1 MFPQLFS
8 YGSFVLPTYGLLVAS
23 GFAVGLVMALRLAR
37 QEGLDKAAIYN
48 LGVYVALAAL
58 LGAKLLLIFQD
69 MDYYR
74 QNPGTIFSFSTIQS
88 GGIFYGGLIGG
99 IGMALW
105 YGRRV
110 QLPFLRTA
118 DAFAPGI
125 ALGHFFGRLGCF
137 SAGCCWGEP
146 TTLPW
151 GVTFSNPYSH
161 QTVGVPLDIALHPTQ
176 LYEAAAELA
185 IFAFLYRLYRQKR
198 FHGQIL
204 GWYLLL
210 YPAARFIIE
219 FVRSHS
225 EAAYFGGQLFS
236 LTQWAGLLLVGFAAW
251 LLWFSSSSRQRLE
264 PVSASHGHTVS
275 QSRRAAKFSGD

>member
-8 YGSFVLPTYGLLVAS
+8 YGSFALPTYGLLVAS
-23 GFAVGLVMALRLAR
+23 GFAIGLATALHLAR
-37 QEGLDKAAIYN
+37 REGLNKAAIYN
-48 LGVYVALAAL
+48 LGIYVALAAL
-58 LGAKLLLIFQD
+58 LGAKLLLIVQD

-74 QNPGTIFSFSTIQS
+74 QNTSALFSFSTIQS

-110 QLPFLRTA
+110 RLPFLKTA

-137 SAGCCWGEP
+137 AAGCCWGEP
-146 TTLPW
+146 TALPW
-151 GVTFSNPYSH
+151 GITFTNPHSH
-161 QTVGVPLDIALHPTQ
+161 QTVGVPLGVALHPTQ

-225 EAAYFGGQLFS
+225 EAAYFGGQMFS
-236 LTQWAGLLLVGFAAW
+236 LAQWAGLLLVSLAVW
-251 LLWFSSSSRQRLE
+251 LLWLGPYSRQRLE
-264 PVSASHGHTVS
+264 PVSASHGHTVA

>member
-8 YGSFVLPTYGLLVAS
+8 YGSFALPTYGLLVAS
-23 GFAVGLVMALRLAR
+23 GFAIGLATALHLAR
-37 QEGLDKAAIYN
+37 REGLNKAAIYN
-48 LGVYVALAAL
+48 LGIYVALAAL
-58 LGAKLLLIFQD
+58 LGAKLLLIVQD

-74 QNPGTIFSFSTIQS
+74 QNTSALFSFSTIQS

-110 QLPFLRTA
+110 RLPFLKTA

-137 SAGCCWGEP
+137 AAGCCWGEP

-151 GVTFSNPYSH
+151 GITFTNPHSH
-161 QTVGVPLDIALHPTQ
+161 QTVGVPLGVALHPTQ

-185 IFAFLYRLYRQKR
+185 IFVFLYRLYRQKR

-204 GWYLLL
+204 VWYLLL

-225 EAAYFGGQLFS
+225 EAAYFGGQMFS
-236 LTQWAGLLLVGFAAW
+236 LAQWAGLLLVSLAVW
-251 LLWFSSSSRQRLE
+251 LLWLGPYSRQRLD
-264 PVSASHGHTVS
+264 PVSASHEHTVA

>member
-8 YGSFVLPTYGLLVAS
+8 YGSFALPTYGLLVAS
-23 GFAVGLVMALRLAR
+23 GFAIGLATALHLAR
-37 QEGLDKAAIYN
+37 REGLNKTAIYN
-48 LGVYVALAAL
+48 LGIYVALAAL
-58 LGAKLLLIFQD
+58 LGAKLLLIVQD

-74 QNPGTIFSFSTIQS
+74 QNTSALFSFSTIQS

-110 QLPFLRTA
+110 RLPFLKTA

-137 SAGCCWGEP
+137 AAGCCWGEP

-151 GVTFSNPYSH
+151 GITFTNPHSH
-161 QTVGVPLDIALHPTQ
+161 QTVGVPLGVALHPTQ

-185 IFAFLYRLYRQKR
+185 IFVFLYRLYRQKR

-225 EAAYFGGQLFS
+225 EAAYFGGQMFS
-236 LTQWAGLLLVGFAAW
+236 LAQWAGLLLVSLAVW
-251 LLWFSSSSRQRLE
+251 LLWLGPYSRQRLE
-264 PVSASHGHTVS
+264 PVSASHGHTVA

>member
-8 YGSFVLPTYGLLVAS
+8 YGSFALPTYGLLVAS
-23 GFAVGLVMALRLAR
+23 GFAIGLATALHLAR
-37 QEGLDKAAIYN
+37 REGLNKAAIYN
-48 LGVYVALAAL
+48 LGIYVALAAL
-58 LGAKLLLIFQD
+58 LGAKLLLIVQD

-74 QNPGTIFSFSTIQS
+74 QNTSALFSFSTIQS

-110 QLPFLRTA
+110 RLPFLKTA

-137 SAGCCWGEP
+137 AAGCCWGEP

-151 GVTFSNPYSH
+151 GVTFTNPHSH
-161 QTVGVPLDIALHPTQ
+161 QTVGVPLGVALHPTQ

-225 EAAYFGGQLFS
+225 EAAYFGGQMFS
-236 LTQWAGLLLVGFAAW
+236 LAQWAGLLLVSLAVW
-251 LLWFSSSSRQRLE
+251 LLWLGPYSRQRLE
-264 PVSASHGHTVS
+264 PVSASHGHTVA

>member
-8 YGSFVLPTYGLLVAS
+8 YGSFALPTYGLLVAS
-23 GFAVGLVMALRLAR
+23 GFAIGLATALHLAR
-37 QEGLDKAAIYN
+37 REGLNKAAIYN
-48 LGVYVALAAL
+48 LGIYVALAAL
-58 LGAKLLLIFQD
+58 LGAKLLLIVQD

-74 QNPGTIFSFSTIQS
+74 QNTSALFSFSTIQS

-110 QLPFLRTA
+110 RLPFLKTA

-137 SAGCCWGEP
+137 AAGCCWGEP

-151 GVTFSNPYSH
+151 GITFTNPHSH
-161 QTVGVPLDIALHPTQ
+161 QTVGVPLGVALHPTQ

-185 IFAFLYRLYRQKR
+185 IFVFLYRLYRQKR

-225 EAAYFGGQLFS
+225 EAAYFGGQMFS
-236 LTQWAGLLLVGFAAW
+236 LAQWAGLLLVSLAVW
-251 LLWFSSSSRQRLE
+251 LLWLGPYSRQRLE
-264 PVSASHGHTVS
+264 PVSASHGHTVA

>member
-8 YGSFVLPTYGLLVAS
+8 YGSFALPTYGLLVAS
-23 GFAVGLVMALRLAR
+23 GFAIGLATALHLAR
-37 QEGLDKAAIYN
+37 REGLNKAAIYN
-48 LGVYVALAAL
+48 LGIYVALAAL
-58 LGAKLLLIFQD
+58 LGAKLLLIVQD

-74 QNPGTIFSFSTIQS
+74 QNTSALFSFSTIQS

-110 QLPFLRTA
+110 RLPFLKTA

-137 SAGCCWGEP
+137 AAGCCWGEP

-151 GVTFSNPYSH
+151 GITFTNPHSH
-161 QTVGVPLDIALHPTQ
+161 QTVGVPLGVALHPTQ

-185 IFAFLYRLYRQKR
+185 IFVFLYRLYRQKR

-225 EAAYFGGQLFS
+225 EAAYFGGQMFS
-236 LTQWAGLLLVGFAAW
+236 LAQWAGLLLVSLAVW
-251 LLWFSSSSRQRLE
+251 LLWLGPYSRQRLE
-264 PVSASHGHTVS
+264 PVSASHGHTVA
-275 QSRRAAKFSGD
+275 QSRSAAKFSGD

>member
-8 YGSFVLPTYGLLVAS
+8 YGSFALPTYGLLVAS
-23 GFAVGLVMALRLAR
+23 GFAIGLATALHLAR
-37 QEGLDKAAIYN
+37 REGLNKAAIYN
-48 LGVYVALAAL
+48 LGIYVALAAL
-58 LGAKLLLIFQD
+58 LGAKLLLIVQD

-74 QNPGTIFSFSTIQS
+74 QNTSALFSFSTIQS

-110 QLPFLRTA
+110 RLPFLKTA

-137 SAGCCWGEP
+137 AAGCCWGEP

-151 GVTFSNPYSH
+151 GITFTNPHSH
-161 QTVGVPLDIALHPTQ
+161 QTVGVPLGVALHPTQ

-185 IFAFLYRLYRQKR
+185 IFVLLYRLYRQKR

-225 EAAYFGGQLFS
+225 EAAYFGGQMFS
-236 LTQWAGLLLVGFAAW
+236 LAQWAGLLLVSLAVW
-251 LLWFSSSSRQRLE
+251 LLWLGPYSRQRLE
-264 PVSASHGHTVS
+264 PVSASHGHTVA

>member
-8 YGSFVLPTYGLLVAS
+8 YGSFALPTYGLLVAS
-23 GFAVGLVMALRLAR
+23 GFAIGLATALHLAR
-37 QEGLDKAAIYN
+37 REGLNKTAIYN
-48 LGVYVALAAL
+48 LGIYVALAAL
-58 LGAKLLLIFQD
+58 LGAKLLLIVQD

-74 QNPGTIFSFSTIQS
+74 QNTSALFSFSTIQS

-110 QLPFLRTA
+110 RLPFLKTA

-137 SAGCCWGEP
+137 AAGCCWGEP

-151 GVTFSNPYSH
+151 GITFTNPHSH
-161 QTVGVPLDIALHPTQ
+161 QTVGVPLGVALHPTQ

-185 IFAFLYRLYRQKR
+185 IFVFLYRLYRQKH

-225 EAAYFGGQLFS
+225 EAAYFGGQMFS
-236 LTQWAGLLLVGFAAW
+236 LAQWAGLLLVSLAVW
-251 LLWFSSSSRQRLE
+251 LLWLGPYSRQRLE
-264 PVSASHGHTVS
+264 PVSASHGHTVA